1 MIGTKIVKTPAAIAL
16 VCAVAGIGLVG
27 CEDPE
32 LDGDAGSSTGSPS
45 PEGDGDPL
53 TGTEQ
58 ITVGDHTVNVSCSG
72 DAVEGRPTVVLLHGG
87 GDDLTTMADFQEMLS
102 ENGRVCSY
110 DRLGAGG
117 SDQPDGSQDMDD
129 IGETLTGV
137 IDRVAGDEPVV
148 LAGHSMGGL
157 MAARYAPD
165 HQDRVGGLVLLD
177 ATSPTAVGD
186 LENRIPESTTG
197 PAGDLRA
204 QALAVF
210 EGENPE
216 LFVFEDGEVGSA
228 GDIPVEIIKHGVSQ
242 FAEVPEY
249 GDGLEEDWVA
259 GQEAW
264 LELSS
269 NSELSTAENAGHY
282 IHIDQPDVAVEA
294 IERVVS
300 QAAN

>member
-1 MIGTKIVKTPAAIAL
+1 MRTSGAIAL
-16 VCAVAGIGLVG
+16 VCAVAGVGLVG

-45 PEGDGDPL
+45 PEGDGDLL

-58 ITVGDHTVNVSCSG
+58 ITVGDHSVNVSCSG
-72 DAVEGRPTVVLLHGG
+72 SPADDRPVIVLLHGG
-87 GDDLTTMADFQEMLS
+87 GDDLTTMADLQETLS
-102 ENGRVCSY
+102 GNGRVCSY
-110 DRLGAGG
+110 DRLGAGA

-137 IDRVAGDEPVV
+137 LDRVAGDDPVV

-165 HQDRVGGLVLLD
+165 HQDRVAGLVLLD

-204 QALAVF
+204 QALTVF

-216 LFVFEDGEVGSA
+216 LFVFTDGEVRSA
-228 GDIPVEIIKHGVSQ
+228 GDIPVQVVKHGQSQ

-249 GDGLEEDWVA
+249 GPGLEEDWVA

-264 LELSS
+264 LAVST
-269 NSELSTAENAGHY
+269 NSELSTAENSGHY
-282 IHIDQPDVAVEA
+282 IHVDEPEIAVEA
-294 IERVVS
+294 IETVTS
-300 QAAN
+300 QAADAG